1 MVTKK
6 LNSKVAIITGASSG
20 LGLTISDF
28 LYEKGLKIA
37 VCSRNIS
44 KLKKRY
50 KDNKRV
56 LVKKADLTK
65 MSEIKNFLSDVKKKF
80 STVDYLI
87 NNAGI
92 AIPSRIEKLKIK
104 DLENIFKVNLFAPSM
119 LLKNV
124 SKIMRKKNFG
134 RIINISSGGAINCAE
149 SYFAYSASKAAL
161 NTLTKTA
168 AKELE
173 NYNIFVNS
181 MSPGPCKT
189 KMFPKNP
196 LSHSLTVV

>member
-1 MVTKK
+1 MEAGLLGNQK

-65 MSEIKNFLSDVKKKF
+65 MSEIKNFLSDVKKKNL
-80 STVDYLI
+80 VLLI
-87 NNAGI
+87 
-92 AIPSRIEKLKIK
+92 
-104 DLENIFKVNLFAPSM
+104 
-119 LLKNV
+119 
-124 SKIMRKKNFG
+124 
-134 RIINISSGGAINCAE
+134 
-149 SYFAYSASKAAL
+149 
-161 NTLTKTA
+161 T
-168 AKELE
+168 
-173 NYNIFVNS
+173 
-181 MSPGPCKT
+181 
-189 KMFPKNP
+189 
-196 LSHSLTVV
+196 